1 MISEEK
7 RLAKIEANKVLIG
20 REIYINLDGGYHA
33 IVKDVIDEENVMVT
47 KNGLEEKVSI
57 FDIR

>member
-7 RLAKIEANKVLIG
+7 RLLKIEANKVLIG